1 MLHGQNV
8 KSIRA
13 HLPLL
18 LNIAAFLAFTPA
30 CAHASAEE
38 QVGQA
43 ITASLAWVGQID
55 SGKYD
60 ESYSFTCEETRDR
73 FPQDHWVDVLKAIRH
88 QWGDVVSRQQL
99 RHVYKPNGVQGL
111 NGECVVITYSTNF
124 KHQSNAT
131 ETVTLKWEDGQWRG
145 AGYWAGPT
153 VDPNAAPAPAPPDI
167 NTQIQTEEHVK
178 PQPQSP

>member
-1 MLHGQNV
+1 MFPVQKV
-8 KSIRA
+8 KSIHA
-13 HLPLL
+13 QLPLL
-18 LNIAAFLAFTPA
+18 FAIGAFIAVASGR
-30 CAHASAEE
+30 AHASAEDE
-38 QVGQA
+38 VGQA

-99 RHVYKPNGVQGL
+99 RHVYKPNGVPGL
-111 NGECVVITYSTNF
+111 EGECMVITYNTNF
-124 KHQSNAT
+124 KNLSNAT
-131 ETVTLKWEDGQWRG
+131 ETVVLKWEDGQWRG
-145 AGYWAGPT
+145 AGYRAGPT
-153 VDPNAAPAPAPPDI
+153 VDPNAEPAPVSNSD
-167 NTQIQTEEHVK
+167 TQIQTQEHVK